1 MFVPI
6 RVLIPSWRIS
16 TLTIFDSDKTD
27 NAGEIIR
34 SVRVICGIRRK
45 RSPYF
50 DYVYFVSSGCVFK
63 HSLVYESDFNRINSE
78 NLI

>member
-6 RVLIPSWRIS
+6 RMLIPSWRNPA
-16 TLTIFDSDKTD
+16 LTIFDSE

-34 SVRVICGIRRK
+34 SVRVISGIRRK

-50 DYVYFVSSGCVFK
+50 DYVEFGSSGCVFK
-63 HSLVYESDFNRINSE
+63 HSLVYESDFNRMNSE